1 MRSASVWLSLLALGL
16 AAFTGFVL
24 WQSVQIASLS
34 SVQEHL
40 DALRPLGSVIRCS
53 ALALVAFGGSLL
65 LYLRYRCGRIDVHA
79 LKRQQ
84 ARHWRVIA
92 WLAVIEVLLGQ
103 QLLRHFLTALSGG
116 GP

>member
-1 MRSASVWLSLLALGL
+1 MRSASVWLGLLALGL

-24 WQSVQIASLS
+24 WQSVQVASLS
-34 SVQEHL
+34 SVQGRL
-40 DALRPLGSVIRCS
+40 DAWQPLWSVIRCS
-53 ALALVAFGGSLL
+53 ALALVAFGGSLH

-79 LKRQQ
+79 LKRYL

-103 QLLRHFLTALSGG
+103 QLLRHFFMALSGG

>member
-1 MRSASVWLSLLALGL
+1 MRSASVWLSLLALVL
-16 AAFTGFVL
+16 AALTGLVL
-24 WQSVQIASLS
+24 WQSVQVASLS

-84 ARHWRVIA
+84 VRYWRVIA
-92 WLAVIEVLLGQ
+92 WLVAIEVLLGQ
-103 QLLRHFLTALSGG
+103 QLLRYFLTALSSG